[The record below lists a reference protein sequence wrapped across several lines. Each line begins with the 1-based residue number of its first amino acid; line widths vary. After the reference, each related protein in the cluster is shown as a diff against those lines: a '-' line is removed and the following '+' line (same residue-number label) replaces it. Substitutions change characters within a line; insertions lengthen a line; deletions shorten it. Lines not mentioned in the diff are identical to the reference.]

1 MTPDMAYVFGVL
13 GVAIVLFASG
23 RVRLDVVALLVVFA
37 LVLGDAVTLREGLA
51 GFSDSVILMIAGLFI
66 VGEALVTTGIAF
78 AVGEWLMR
86 IGGASEERLLVLL
99 MIVVG
104 CIGAFMSSTGIVAL
118 FLPIVLSISAK
129 TGFAKTRLLMPLSF
143 AALISGMMTLIATP
157 PNLVVNAE
165 LRHQNLEPFGFFE
178 FTPIGAAV
186 LLVGTAYMLLVGRRL
201 LSASHP
207 EDKPEDTGPTIDE
220 LVDRYGLR
228 DKFRRLRIPAGSP
241 LVGRTLGAAKLRTLF
256 GVAAVGIE
264 RREGRQ
270 LSIAPALPQTE
281 FRAGDVLYVTGH
293 EEPAKHFVDSQG
305 LEHLA
310 IETAPR
316 TDIQKELG
324 LAEVM
329 IPPDS
334 ELIKKTL
341 QDAAFRSR
349 HHVSV
354 LAIRRGGE
362 AKVANVTDERLKFG
376 DTLLVSGSW
385 KDIRLLRADKKNL
398 IVLHLPVELADFA
411 PARAQAPWAL
421 AILVAMI
428 AAMTFD
434 LMPNAIAV
442 LMAALAMVLTRCLS
456 METAYKVINWPSLV
470 LVAGMLPMAT
480 ALQKTGATELIVD
493 GLVGQV
499 RRFRPERHDG
509 RVVRADR
516 HPRAVRLQ
524 HGHRR
529 FARADRH
536 RHRRRHGGFALS
548 VRHDHR
554 GGGVG
559 RVHDAGLD
567 TGEHPGGRSGRLHL
581 RGLRQGRRPHDHP
594 GDGRFLRID
603 PAAVPILGVR
613 GVRMNGIDTPFP
625 PC

>member
-1 MTPDMAYVFGVL
+1 
-13 GVAIVLFASG
+13 
-23 RVRLDVVALLVVFA
+23 
-37 LVLGDAVTLREGLA
+37 
-51 GFSDSVILMIAGLFI
+51 
-66 VGEALVTTGIAF
+66 
-78 AVGEWLMR
+78 
-86 IGGASEERLLVLL
+86 
-99 MIVVG
+99 
-104 CIGAFMSSTGIVAL
+104 
-118 FLPIVLSISAK
+118 
-129 TGFAKTRLLMPLSF
+129 
-143 AALISGMMTLIATP
+143 
-157 PNLVVNAE
+157 
-165 LRHQNLEPFGFFE
+165 
-178 FTPIGAAV
+178 V

-398 IVLHLPVELADFA
+398 IVLHLPAELADFA

-480 ALQKTGATELIVD
+480 ALQNSGATELIVD
-493 GLVGQV
+493 GLVSQFGD
-499 RRFRPERHDG
+499 FGPSAMLAG
-509 RVVRADR
+509 
-516 HPRAVRLQ
+516 L
-524 HGHRR
+524 
-529 FARADRH
+529 
-536 RHRRRHGGFALS
+536 FALTAILGLFVS
-548 VRHDHR
+548 NTATAVLLAPIAIGIAADM
-554 GGGVG
+554 GVSPYPFAMTIA
-559 RVHDAGLD
+559 VAASAAFMTPVSTPVNTLVVA
-567 TGEHPGGRSGRLHL
+567 PGGYTFADFAKVGVPMTILVM
-581 RGLRQGRRPHDHP
+581 
-594 GDGRFLRID
+594 
-603 PAAVPILGVR
+603 AVSYVLIPLLF
-613 GVRMNGIDTPFP
+613 PF
-625 PC
+625 